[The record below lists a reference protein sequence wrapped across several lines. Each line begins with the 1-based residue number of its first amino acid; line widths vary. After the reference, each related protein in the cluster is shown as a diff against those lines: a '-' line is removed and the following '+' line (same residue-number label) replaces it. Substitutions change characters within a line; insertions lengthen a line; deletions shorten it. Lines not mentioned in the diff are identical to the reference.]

1 MRVVAVMEA
10 HTVTG
15 PAKNL
20 IRFCKFA
27 AERYSPDFEIS
38 VVTYLRPA
46 PNSARQT
53 NQFIEAVRDAGVPLE
68 IIPEQ
73 RAFDWQVVSR
83 LRELLR
89 DRKPDI
95 VQTHAVK
102 SHFLMRLLPTSEV
115 RWLAYH
121 HGYTEPDFKMRVYNR
136 LDRWS
141 LPTAHRVVT
150 VCKPFADMLA
160 NSGVARDRIRVLG
173 NSIECFQRPSSET
186 VADLRNKW
194 NLPEDLPVV
203 LTIGRLS
210 AEKGHRHLLN
220 AADILKRERPD
231 LDFKLLILG
240 EGHERPRLER
250 QVEELGL
257 HSIVQFAGHQHDPI
271 SYYALASA
279 FVLPSLS
286 EGSPNVLL
294 EAMMAGTPAIATG
307 VGGIPEMVQDEYSAL
322 IVKPG
327 DAGALARAIERV
339 LDDSVLA
346 RRLCENASADVHTK
360 HSPKAYGTALMD
372 IYKNLIADEGG
383 GGNLSPEG

>member
-38 VVTYLRPA
+38 VVTYLRRA
-46 PNSARQT
+46 ANSARQT
-53 NQFIEAVRDAGVPLE
+53 NEFIETVREAGVPLE
-68 IIPEQ
+68 IIPED
-73 RAFDWQVVSR
+73 RAFDLQVISR
-83 LRELLR
+83 LRALLR

-102 SHFLMRLLPTSEV
+102 SHFLMRLSRPSGA

-121 HGYTEPDFKMRVYNR
+121 HGYTDPDFKMRVYNQ

-141 LPTAHRVVT
+141 LPAADRVVT
-150 VCKPFADMLA
+150 VCQPFADMLA
-160 NSGVARDRIRVLG
+160 ASGVERDRIRVLG
-173 NSIECFQRPSSET
+173 NSIECFQGPSSET
-186 VADLRNKW
+186 LSELRNKW
-194 NLPEDLPVV
+194 NLPKDLPVV

-210 AEKGHRHLLN
+210 AEKGHRYLIS
-220 AADILKRERPD
+220 AASILKRERPD
-231 LDFKLLILG
+231 LDFKILILG
-240 EGHERPRLER
+240 EGHERPQLER

-257 HSIVQFAGHQHDPI
+257 GSTIQFAEHQHNPI
-271 SYYALASA
+271 SYYALANV

-307 VGGIPEMVQDEYSAL
+307 VGGVPEMVQDEYSGL
-322 IVKPG
+322 VVKPG
-327 DAGALARAIERV
+327 DAAALARAIERV
-339 LDDSVLA
+339 LKDSALA
-346 RRLCENASADVHTK
+346 HRLRENASADVRAK
-360 HSPKAYGTALMD
+360 HSPATYGTALMD
-372 IYKNLIADEGG
+372 IYRNLIAERTGR
-383 GGNLSPEG
+383 

>member
-27 AERYSPDFEIS
+27 AEWYSSDFEIS

-53 NQFIEAVRDAGVPLE
+53 NPFIEAVRNADVPLE

-73 RAFDWQVVSR
+73 HAFDWQVVSR

-210 AEKGHRHLLN
+210 AEKGHRHLLS
-220 AADILKRERPD
+220 AAGILKRERPD
-231 LDFKLLILG
+231 RDFKLLILG

-257 HSIVQFAGHQHDPI
+257 HSIVQFAGHQQDPI
-271 SYYALASA
+271 SYYAFASV

-307 VGGIPEMVQDEYSAL
+307 VGGIPEMIQDEYSGL
-322 IVKPG
+322 IVKPR
-327 DAGALARAIERV
+327 DAAALARAIERV
-339 LDDSVLA
+339 LDDSALA
-346 RRLCENASADVHTK
+346 RRLRENASADVHAK

-372 IYKNLIADEGG
+372 IYKNLVADARG